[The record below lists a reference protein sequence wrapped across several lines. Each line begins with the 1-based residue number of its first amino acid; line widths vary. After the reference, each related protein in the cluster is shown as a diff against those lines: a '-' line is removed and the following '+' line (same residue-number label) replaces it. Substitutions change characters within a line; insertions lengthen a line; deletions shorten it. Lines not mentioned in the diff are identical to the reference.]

1 MEDVARRRE
10 YVQEI
15 RRSFDQAG
23 EETEE
28 PWSRETGMDEMTAG
42 WVFFKI
48 RLLVAVALFL
58 GFLFVKYNQLEV
70 YGYGE
75 DEIRQIV
82 SEKAFGTE
90 FRQNIEQM
98 FTERI
103 K

>member
-23 EETEE
+23 EETDE

-82 SEKAFGTE
+82 SEQAFGTE

-98 FTERI
+98 FIERI

>member
-1 MEDVARRRE
+1 MEDAARRRE

-15 RRSFDQAG
+15 RRSFDRAG

-28 PWSRETGMDEMTAG
+28 SWSGETGIDEMTAG

-82 SEKAFGTE
+82 SEQAFGTE

>member
-1 MEDVARRRE
+1 MEDAARRRE

-82 SEKAFGTE
+82 SEQAFGTE

-98 FTERI
+98 FTGRI

>member
-82 SEKAFGTE
+82 SEQAFGTE
-90 FRQNIEQM
+90 SRQNIEQM
-98 FTERI
+98 FIERI

>member
-15 RRSFDQAG
+15 RRSFDRAG

-28 PWSRETGMDEMTAG
+28 PWSGEMGTDEMTAG

-48 RLLVAVALFL
+48 RLLVALTLFL

-82 SEKAFGTE
+82 SEQTCGTE
-90 FRQNIEQM
+90 FRQSIEQM
-98 FTERI
+98 FEDRI

>member
-1 MEDVARRRE
+1 MEDMARRRE

-15 RRSFDQAG
+15 RRSFDRAG

-28 PWSRETGMDEMTAG
+28 PWRRETGTDEMTAG

-82 SEKAFGTE
+82 SEQTFGTD
-90 FRQNIEQM
+90 FRQSIEQM
-98 FTERI
+98 FAERI